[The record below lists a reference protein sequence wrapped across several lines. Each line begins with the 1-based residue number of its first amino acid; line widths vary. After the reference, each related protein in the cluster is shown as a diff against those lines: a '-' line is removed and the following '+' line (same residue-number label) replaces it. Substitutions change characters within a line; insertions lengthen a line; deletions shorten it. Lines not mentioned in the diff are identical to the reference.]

1 MLLSPLPR
9 QRRKSNK
16 IMCNNKYMNMKYRMR
31 YRIIE
36 QQLDRGLFE
45 CACRLNDVNIISIE
59 ERVSMDGKDKLLS
72 IVVDVKYEEDL
83 YYVGRYIGR
92 MLEDE

>member
-1 MLLSPLPR
+1 MLLSPPPR

-16 IMCNNKYMNMKYRMR
+16 TM
-31 YRIIE
+31 
-36 QQLDRGLFE
+36 

-59 ERVSMDGKDKLLS
+59 EQVSMDGKDKLLS

-83 YYVGRYIGR
+83 YYVGRYVGR
-92 MLEDE
+92 MLENE